1 MQFYRLFI
9 NFQDFALNSLQIF
22 QMIKSLSRRQIIKTG
37 FLAAIG
43 TSIAQNSSA
52 SHLFDNRENDKEA
65 KDPWKSFKA
74 GIASYT
80 FRKMSLD
87 NTILALQKL
96 DLKYI
101 SIKDFHLPLK
111 STPAERQAAVQK
123 LKDGG
128 ITPLSCGNITMD
140 NNEASVRQAFEYA
153 RDCGIPTIVCSPHPD
168 SMPILDKMVK
178 EFDIK
183 LAIHN
188 HGPEDKRFPSPYDV
202 WKAALNYDRRIGLCI
217 DVGHTARA
225 KVDPAEAI
233 IKCKDRLYD
242 LHLKDIDTTEPKG
255 GTIQAGRGVLDL
267 ASILQALI
275 KIRYSYLLSVEYERS
290 PDDPFAEVA
299 ETIGYSKGLLAGLTA
314 NQKK

>member
-1 MQFYRLFI
+1 MG
-9 NFQDFALNSLQIF
+9 
-22 QMIKSLSRRQIIKTG
+22 KSISRRHILKTG
-37 FLAAIG
+37 FLAALG
-43 TSIAQNSSA
+43 TSIVQNSSA
-52 SHLFDNRENDKEA
+52 SAILNGEIKYVDE
-65 KDPWKSFKA
+65 KDPWKGFKA

-80 FRKMSLD
+80 FRKMSLE
-87 NTILALQKL
+87 NTIVALQKL
-96 DLKYI
+96 DIKYI
-101 SIKDFHLPLK
+101 SIKDFHLSLK
-111 STPAERQAAVQK
+111 STAAERQAAVAK
-123 LKDGG
+123 LKAAG

-140 NNEASVRQAFEYA
+140 NTEESVRQAFQYA
-153 RDCGIPTIVCSPHPD
+153 KDCGIPTIVCSPHPD

-202 WKAALNYDRRIGLCI
+202 WKAALNYDKRIGLCI

-242 LHLKDIDTTEPKG
+242 LHFKDIDTTEPKG
-255 GTIQAGRGVLDL
+255 TTIQAGRGVLDL
-267 ASILQALI
+267 SSILQALI
-275 KIRYSYLLSVEYERS
+275 KIRYSHLLSVEYERS

-299 ETIGYSKGLLAGLTA
+299 ETIGYSKGLLAGLTTT
-314 NQKK
+314 QKK

>member
-1 MQFYRLFI
+1 MG
-9 NFQDFALNSLQIF
+9 
-22 QMIKSLSRRQIIKTG
+22 KSLSRRNVIRTG
-37 FLAAIG
+37 FLAALG
-43 TSIAQNSSA
+43 TTIVQNSSA
-52 SHLFDNRENDKEA
+52 LPVVDEEINYADE
-65 KDPWKSFKA
+65 KDPWRGFKA

-80 FRKMSLD
+80 FRKMSLE
-87 NTILALQKL
+87 NTIAALQKL

-101 SIKDFHLPLK
+101 SIKDFQLSLK
-111 STPAERQAAVQK
+111 STAAERQAAVEK
-123 LKDGG
+123 LKAAG

-140 NNEASVRQAFEYA
+140 NTEESVRNAFQYA
-153 RDCGIPTIVCSPHPD
+153 KDCGIPTIVCSPHPD

-178 EFDIK
+178 EYDIK

-202 WKAALNYDRRIGLCI
+202 WKAALNYDKRIGLCI

-242 LHLKDIDTTEPKG
+242 LHFKDIDTTEPKG
-255 GTIQAGRGVLDL
+255 TTIPAGRGVLDL

-314 NQKK
+314 KK

>member
-1 MQFYRLFI
+1 MG
-9 NFQDFALNSLQIF
+9 
-22 QMIKSLSRRQIIKTG
+22 KSLSRRNVIRTG

-43 TSIAQNSSA
+43 TTIIQNSSA
-52 SHLFDNRENDKEA
+52 SPVLNDEVGNANEND
-65 KDPWKSFKA
+65 PWRGFKA

-80 FRKMSLD
+80 FRKMSLE
-87 NTILALQKL
+87 NTIAALQKL
-96 DLKYI
+96 ELKYI
-101 SIKDFHLPLK
+101 SIKDFHLSLK
-111 STPAERQAAVQK
+111 STAAERQAAVEK
-123 LKDGG
+123 LKAGG

-140 NNEASVRQAFEYA
+140 NTEESVRTAFQYA
-153 RDCGIPTIVCSPHPD
+153 KDCGIPTIVCSPHPD

-178 EFDIK
+178 EYDIK

-202 WKAALNYDRRIGLCI
+202 WKAALNYDKRIGLCI

-233 IKCKDRLYD
+233 NKCKDRLYD
-242 LHLKDIDTTEPKG
+242 LHFKDIDTTEPKG
-255 GTIQAGRGVLDL
+255 TTIPAGRGVLDL

-314 NQKK
+314 KK

>member
-1 MQFYRLFI
+1 MR
-9 NFQDFALNSLQIF
+9 
-22 QMIKSLSRRQIIKTG
+22 KSLSRRQVIKTG
-37 FLAAIG
+37 FFAALG
-43 TSIAQNSSA
+43 TTIVHNSSA
-52 SHLFDNRENDKEA
+52 APAIAMPPDDQEN
-65 KDPWKSFKA
+65 KDPWKGFKA

-80 FRKMSLD
+80 FRKMSLE

-101 SIKDFHLPLK
+101 SIKDFHLSLK
-111 STPAERQAAVQK
+111 STLAERQAAVQK

-140 NNEASVRQAFEYA
+140 NTEASVRQAFEYA

-168 SMPILDKMVK
+168 SMPLLDKMVK

-202 WKAALNYDRRIGLCI
+202 WKAALNYDKRIGLCI

-233 IKCKDRLYD
+233 VKCKDRLYD
-242 LHLKDIDTTEPKG
+242 LHFKDIDTTEPKG
-255 GTIQAGRGVLDL
+255 STIQAGRGVLDL
-267 ASILQALI
+267 SSILQALI
-275 KIRYSYLLSVEYERS
+275 KIKYTHLLSIEYERS

-299 ETIGYSKGLLAGLTA
+299 ETTGYSKGLLAGLT
-314 NQKK
+314 NKKK